1 MYLNFII
8 YSSFTYLYMYIY
20 FKNIKV
26 VAAIKAIRMINIVE
40 RSNVHDR
47 SSSATRFMQSLN
59 RPERLGYTAV
69 FSLQV
74 RVREK
79 TNNVHCNCLNVP
91 YMHFLCCDLIHYNNQ
106 TGLDIDYT
114 CTLLFCYVFAGI
126 TVSPFSQDAIQLV
139 SWRKL
144 CLMQSSW
151 PLSMS

>member
-91 YMHFLCCDLIHYNNQ
+91 YMHNQ
-106 TGLDIDYT
+106 
-114 CTLLFCYVFAGI
+114 
-126 TVSPFSQDAIQLV
+126 
-139 SWRKL
+139 
-144 CLMQSSW
+144 
-151 PLSMS
+151 